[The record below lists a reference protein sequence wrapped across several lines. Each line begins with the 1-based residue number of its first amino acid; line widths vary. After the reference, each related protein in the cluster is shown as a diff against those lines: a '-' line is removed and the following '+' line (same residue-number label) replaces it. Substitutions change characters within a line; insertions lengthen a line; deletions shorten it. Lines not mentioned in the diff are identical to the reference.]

1 MDIGVKVALE
11 SGLKRLK
18 LPTMLREY
26 DECARQ
32 SRSAG
37 DDYESFLL
45 SVVTREVERRDT
57 NQLQRRIQEARFP
70 YLKTLEKSDLRK
82 WPSLSAIEVR
92 ELAGCEWI
100 RRRENMVIIGR
111 HGSGKTHAAIA
122 FAAEACRCGHRV
134 MFTTAADLVNTL
146 VEAREEKQ
154 LKRSLARFDRYDL
167 LVIDEL
173 GYIPFSQEGA
183 QLLFQVFSQ
192 RYERGSLLVT
202 SNLTFQEWTS
212 VFVDASLTAAL
223 LDRLTHHCRIHAFDW
238 GSIRFDE
245 SMAKKSS
252 DRRGENPAVA
262 ATAGT
267 GEGNEDKT
275 GKRTGNENR
284 KAQGRN
290 SKE

>member
-100 RRRENMVIIGR
+100 RRRENMVIIGH

-122 FAAEACRCGHRV
+122 FATEACRFGHRV

-154 LKRSLARFDRYDL
+154 LKRSLARYDRYDL

-212 VFVDASLTAAL
+212 VFVDESLTAAL
-223 LDRLTHHCRIHAFDW
+223 LDRLTHHCRIHMFDW